1 MSYKLEVTGP
11 ELSSTL
17 RGTLAAWA
25 SQEHDLH
32 LVTREGYRVFTHR
45 ALLAL
50 HSRHLRRVLLDD
62 PVLHSSSS
70 APASVSVPA
79 SAASISALLRLLT
92 GGEAEVGDSAL
103 GAEVTEAAAALGVT
117 ITNLNT
123 KRTLP
128 ASGSGITVVK
138 LPAKNASDEE
148 SDTFNTSQVRKPK
161 KKAKKVKQK
170 DPDLELLQH
179 QHCQIGT
186 RKL

>member
-62 PVLHSSSS
+62 PVLHSSS

-138 LPAKNASDEE
+138 LPAKNASAEE
-148 SDTFNTSQVRKPK
+148 SDTSQVRKPK

-186 RKL
+186 RNL

>member
-1 MSYKLEVTGP
+1 M
-11 ELSSTL
+11 
-17 RGTLAAWA
+17 
-25 SQEHDLH
+25 
-32 LVTREGYRVFTHR
+32 
-45 ALLAL
+45 
-50 HSRHLRRVLLDD
+50 
-62 PVLHSSSS
+62 
-70 APASVSVPA
+70 PA

-148 SDTFNTSQVRKPK
+148 SDTFDTSQVRKPK